1 MIYAFDD
8 FELDAQKVELCGSG
22 AAIALEPQVFALLLL
37 LIENQERL
45 VSRDEIIEK
54 VWDGRIVSES
64 ALSSRIK
71 ALRAALGDDGK
82 AQRYIRTVHGR
93 GFRFVGEAR
102 IARSSVVVVSDAD
115 EPQTP
120 PQPQRPRPSIA
131 VLPFRLVGV
140 AGAAAS
146 VADALPDEIIAVLAR
161 LRWLFVIAR
170 GSTFRFRPP
179 QQDACEIGAALGVR
193 YCLTGAIEIIG
204 QRVTIAVELSET
216 SGASVVWGDRI
227 TTTLDEI
234 HEARERIIAS
244 VVAALELHIPRH
256 EADAAR
262 LISPDRLDAWSAY
275 HLGLQHLYRF
285 SSADN
290 ARALGLFEKA
300 VALDPRFARAHAAL
314 SSVHFQNAFQR
325 YGDNRDVDV
334 ARARKHAERSV
345 ELDPV
350 DPFANFAMGRVY
362 WVENDILGGVGWLD
376 RSVSLSP
383 NYAQGVYAR
392 AWANA
397 IAGAGE
403 GIVEGV
409 AEDAKLALS
418 LSPLDPFRYGMIG
431 VRAFAALAS
440 GDTTAAARLGDEAA
454 RAPGAHALIASI
466 AAATHSIDGDEV
478 RARFWADNVRS
489 RRPDMTSAR
498 FFEAFPFKD
507 PVVRAKIAAAL
518 ERCGF

>member
-8 FELDAQKVELCGSG
+8 FELDAQKVELRGNG

-37 LIENQERL
+37 LVENQDRL

-54 VWDGRIVSES
+54 VWDSRIVSDS

-82 AQRYIRTVHGR
+82 AQRYIRTLHGR

-102 IARSSVVVVSDAD
+102 LAQDLSPPSVSVTAELDS
-115 EPQTP
+115 PP
-120 PQPQRPRPSIA
+120 PQPARPRPSIA

-140 AGAAAS
+140 AGDAAS

-179 QQDACEIGAALGVR
+179 HQDTREIGAALNVR
-193 YCLTGAIEIIG
+193 YCLTGAIEITG
-204 QRVTIAVELSET
+204 KRTTIAVELAD
-216 SGASVVWGDRI
+216 ASVVWGDRF
-227 TTTLDEI
+227 TALLEDI
-234 HEARERIIAS
+234 HDTRERIIAAI
-244 VVAALELHIPRH
+244 VAALELHIPRH

-285 SSADN
+285 SGADN

-300 VALDPRFARAHAAL
+300 VTLDPRFARAHAAL
-314 SSVHFQNAFQR
+314 SSAHFQNAFQR
-325 YGDNRDVDV
+325 YGDNRDADV
-334 ARARKHAERSV
+334 LNARRYAERSV

-362 WVENDILGGVGWLD
+362 WVENDILGGVAWLD

-397 IAGAGE
+397 IAGNGAD
-403 GIVEGV
+403 V

-431 VRAFAALAS
+431 VRAFAALAN
-440 GDTTAAARLGDEAA
+440 GDTSAAARLGDEAA
-454 RAPGAHALIASI
+454 RAPGAHALIAAI
-466 AAATHSIDGDEV
+466 AAAVHSIDGNEE
-478 RARFWADNVRS
+478 RARFWSDNVRS
-489 RRPDMTSAR
+489 RRPGMTSAT
-498 FFEAFPFKD
+498 FFEAFPFSNL
-507 PVVRAKIAAAL
+507 VVRAKLAAAL
-518 ERCGF
+518 AHCGF

>member
-1 MIYAFDD
+1 MIYAFDE
-8 FELDAQKVELCGSG
+8 FELDAQKVELRGNG

-37 LIENQERL
+37 LVENQDRL

-54 VWDGRIVSES
+54 VWDGRIVSDS

-82 AQRYIRTVHGR
+82 AQRYIRTLHGR

-102 IARSSVVVVSDAD
+102 LARDLGASSVSVTRAP
-115 EPQTP
+115 EPP
-120 PQPQRPRPSIA
+120 PQQQARPRPSIA

-140 AGAAAS
+140 AGDAAS

-179 QQDACEIGAALGVR
+179 HQDTREVGAALSVR
-193 YCLTGAIEIIG
+193 YCLTGAIEIVG
-204 QRVTIAVELSET
+204 KRATIAVELADT
-216 SGASVVWGDRI
+216 NDASVVWGDRF
-227 TTTLDEI
+227 TTLLEDI
-234 HEARERIIAS
+234 HETRERIIAAI
-244 VVAALELHIPRH
+244 VAALELHIPRH

-262 LISPDRLDAWSAY
+262 LISPDHLDAWSAY

-285 SSADN
+285 SSSDN

-300 VALDPRFARAHAAL
+300 VLLDPRFARAHAAL
-314 SSVHFQNAFQR
+314 SSAHFQNAFQR
-325 YGDNRDVDV
+325 YGASRDADV
-334 ARARKHAERSV
+334 LNARKYAERSV
-345 ELDPV
+345 ELDPI

-397 IAGAGE
+397 IAGNGQDV
-403 GIVEGV
+403 GD
-409 AEDAKLALS
+409 DAKLALS

-431 VRAFAALAS
+431 VRAFAALTN
-440 GDTTAAARLGDEAA
+440 GDAAAAARLGDEAA
-454 RAPGAHALIASI
+454 RAPGAHALIAAI
-466 AAATHSIDGDEV
+466 AAATHTINGDEE
-478 RARFWADNVRS
+478 RARFWADSARS
-489 RRPDMTSAR
+489 RRPDMTSAT
-498 FFEAFPFKD
+498 FFEAFPFSD
-507 PVVRAKIAAAL
+507 PVIRAKLAAAL